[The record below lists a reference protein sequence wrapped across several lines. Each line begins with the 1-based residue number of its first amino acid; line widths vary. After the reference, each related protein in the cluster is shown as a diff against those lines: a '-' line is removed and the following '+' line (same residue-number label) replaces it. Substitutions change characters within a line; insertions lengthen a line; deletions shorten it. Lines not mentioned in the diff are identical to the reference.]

1 MKSLTAVIIVTLT
14 SITFSVAASNM
25 GNKIEDAGEKVQTS
39 RQQQME
45 QLQRL
50 GL

>member
-1 MKSLTAVIIVTLT
+1 MKSLTATIIVTGVTLMFT
-14 SITFSVAASNM
+14 AFANNTAKN
-25 GNKIEDAGEKVQTS
+25 IEDAGNNVQTS

-45 QLQRL
+45 ELQRL